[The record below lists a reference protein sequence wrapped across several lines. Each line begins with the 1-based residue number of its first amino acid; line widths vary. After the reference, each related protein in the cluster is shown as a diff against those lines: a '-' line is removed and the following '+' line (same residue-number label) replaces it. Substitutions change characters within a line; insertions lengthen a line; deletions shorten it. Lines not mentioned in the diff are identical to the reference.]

1 MLKLVKHPNFTTFLM
16 VLALFGVFAFAQY
29 LDTPDNHVEWSESDD
44 LLTQQI
50 EQSIKA
56 SKEFEGKE
64 RCGPGASHEWK
75 GDDLFCHP
83 KRGETYAAH

>member
-1 MLKLVKHPNFTTFLM
+1 MIELIKHPNFITFLM

-29 LDTPDNHVEWSESDD
+29 PGIPDNHAEWSKSDD

-50 EQSIKA
+50 EQATKA

-64 RCGPGASHEWK
+64 KCGPGASHEWK

-83 KRGETYAAH
+83 KRGKTYAAQ

>member
-1 MLKLVKHPNFTTFLM
+1 MIKFIKHPNFITFLM
-16 VLALFGVFAFAQY
+16 VLALFGVFAFTQY
-29 LDTPDNHVEWSESDD
+29 PDTPDNHAEWGESDD

-56 SKEFEGKE
+56 SRELVGKE
-64 RCGPGASHEWK
+64 RCGPGASHEWN

-83 KRGETYAAH
+83 KRGKTYAAQ